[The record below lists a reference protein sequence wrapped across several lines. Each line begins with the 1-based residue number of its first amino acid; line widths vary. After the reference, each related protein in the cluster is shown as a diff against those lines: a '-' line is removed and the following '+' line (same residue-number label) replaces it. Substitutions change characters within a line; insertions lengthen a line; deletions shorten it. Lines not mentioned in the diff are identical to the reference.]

1 MKKIF
6 SILLIASSLFASY
19 MAPMHVSGSQNVD
32 SQKAY
37 EMFKKGAKFIDVRPP
52 RFLKEGKIKN
62 AHHLYVGSFSKQ
74 KLNSIAKENENI
86 IIYCNG
92 QSCSLTAE
100 AIVKA
105 VDYGYKNI
113 FYYRDGYPAWKHY
126 KLPIE

>member
-37 EMFKKGAKFIDVRPP
+37 EMFKKGAKFIDVRPS
-52 RFLKEGKIKN
+52 RFLKNGKIKN
-62 AHHLYVGSFSKQ
+62 AYHLYVGSFSKQ

-100 AIVKA
+100 AIIKA
-105 VDYGYKNI
+105 LDYGYKNI
-113 FYYRDGYPAWKHY
+113 FYYRDGYPAWKYY
-126 KLPIE
+126 KLPID

>member
-1 MKKIF
+1 MKKLF
-6 SILLIASSLFASY
+6 FILLSVSSLFANY
-19 MAPMHVSGSQNVD
+19 KAPIHVSGSQLID

-37 EMFKKGAKFIDVRPP
+37 EMFNKGAKFIGVRPD
-52 RFLKEGKIKN
+52 RFVKMGKIKN
-62 AHHLYVGSFSKQ
+62 AYPLYVSLFSKQ
-74 KLNSIAKENENI
+74 KLNSFAKENEDI

-92 QSCSLTAE
+92 QSCSLSAE

-113 FYYRDGYPAWKHY
+113 YYYRDGYPAWKHY